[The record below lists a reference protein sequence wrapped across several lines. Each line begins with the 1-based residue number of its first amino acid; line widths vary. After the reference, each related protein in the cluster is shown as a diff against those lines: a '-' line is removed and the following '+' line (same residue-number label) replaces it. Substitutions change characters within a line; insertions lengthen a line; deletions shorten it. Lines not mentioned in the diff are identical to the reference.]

1 MVEHGRFVVDD
12 LHGAVALALFQL
24 KFAKHDECMP
34 KSDVGQLDPISL
46 RKPNAKRSPLQGPHT
61 LWIDISNNA
70 MLANLDVSPVWRSLP
85 HLNIASQPPAMAN
98 KKSTSMFPAD
108 EET

>member
-1 MVEHGRFVVDD
+1 
-12 LHGAVALALFQL
+12 
-24 KFAKHDECMP
+24 
-34 KSDVGQLDPISL
+34 
-46 RKPNAKRSPLQGPHT
+46 
-61 LWIDISNNA
+61 